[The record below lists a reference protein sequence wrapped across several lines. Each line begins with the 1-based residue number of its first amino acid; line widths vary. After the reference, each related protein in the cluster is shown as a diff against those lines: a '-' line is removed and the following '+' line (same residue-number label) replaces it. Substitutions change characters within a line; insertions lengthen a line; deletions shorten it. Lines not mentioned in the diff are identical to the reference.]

1 MPQHPEL
8 EEKLRLLYGSGL
20 NATIDKHSKLAR
32 ELGIARQNISKWI
45 KGTDTHQKGTIP
57 RAQLDRIAALFSIEP
72 GWLRL
77 PVDEFERRVQ
87 RRHKALNLAVNAEEP
102 LVFSNCAVA
111 PPQRLIGRDE
121 EMSTLGFAWAHQRV
135 SCVHIHGF
143 GGIGKTALLDTWF
156 VERES
161 RHFCGAEFVFSWSF
175 SQSEN
180 LSVQEHEAQFLNAAM
195 SWLGLS
201 QHARD
206 SAVERA
212 KRICEAIGSRR
223 TLLILDGLE
232 VLQRIAGGR
241 GVLEAAG
248 VQHLIVERMK
258 DGASLLVL
266 SARLAISPLQS
277 AKVGRVLGLALGG
290 LKQEEGMEFFE
301 ERGIL
306 VDPFIAQE
314 LNEHFCGHPLL
325 LKTVAEFSELSAGR
339 GGCSKRGYV
348 DYEHFLLGRHSA
360 QTSLIELSHDSHD
373 SREITHQ
380 SLGWCASEAEN
391 ELLEAMALV
400 GSGITLS
407 ELTALL
413 GYCATQRQEIV
424 RRVVRELV
432 RAHLVIPDTLDDTP
446 DDTSATSNTE
456 DSLPV
461 DSLKVRLQPL
471 LSQALIAS
479 LQKDK
484 TVDLAHRHSALFEI
498 LVALA
503 EAPDVSIEA
512 KTRLYLLASE
522 QGVQAGRIEEA
533 YDVYFRR
540 LRQGRQLRHLG
551 NKKAERRTLMAFF
564 ECDWD
569 TALPQLPALAQARMK
584 ASAAMNLMSL
594 GLTEA
599 ALVPAT
605 KSVSWLSTHGHHK
618 DALQLAGALLSMLVA
633 TGQLARAQSLLK
645 ELAPF
650 GDSSTDAGLRC
661 SALSFSGYVAFL
673 NGQIEEARRAFAES
687 EAIIQAASCEEPLF
701 PAVSTYYV
709 AFLLETGKIEEAL
722 SRSLQTASWR
732 ETGQWQTKVDFP
744 SLEAS
749 DLMVM
754 GLAYLHLGSVAK
766 AEEILERQLSIL
778 IAADERLY
786 LPAGF
791 IARSQLNVVR
801 GAIPSAIADLSE
813 ALCIAES
820 AGAVLSR
827 IDALLCFARLHNAS
841 GNTQYARAYIAE
853 AKQLSGTVRLAHYD
867 EKLRIAESEINTLP

>member
-8 EEKLRLLYGSGL
+8 EEKLHLLYGSGL
-20 NATIDKHSKLAR
+20 NATIDKHSNLAG

-87 RRHKALNLAVNAEEP
+87 RRLKALNLAVNAKEP

-161 RHFCGAEFVFSWSF
+161 RHFCGAELVFSWSF

-180 LSVQEHEAQFLNAAM
+180 LSVHEHEAQFLNAAM

-201 QHARD
+201 RHARD
-206 SAVERA
+206 SVVERA

-258 DGASLLVL
+258 EVASLLVL

-277 AKVGRVLGLALGG
+277 AKAGRVLDLALGG
-290 LKQEEGMEFFE
+290 LKQEEAIEFFE

-314 LNEHFCGHPLL
+314 LNEHFCGHPLS
-325 LKTVAEFSELSAGR
+325 LKTVAEFSQLSAGR
-339 GGCSKRGYV
+339 GGRSKRGYV

-360 QTSLIELSHDSHD
+360 QTSLIELSHD

-400 GSGITLS
+400 GGGITLS

-432 RAHLVIPDTLDDTP
+432 RAHLLIPDTLDDTP
-446 DDTSATSNTE
+446 DDTSATSNTK

-522 QGVQAGRIEEA
+522 QGVQAGRVEEA

-564 ECDWD
+564 ERDWD
-569 TALPQLPALAQARMK
+569 TALRQLPALAQARMK

-594 GLTEA
+594 GLTAA

-645 ELAPF
+645 ELAPL
-650 GDSSTDAGLRC
+650 GDSSADAGLRC

-749 DLMVM
+749 DLLVM

-791 IARSQLNVVR
+791 IARAQLNVVR
-801 GAIPSAIADLSE
+801 GAIPAAIADLSE
-813 ALCIAES
+813 ALGIAES
-820 AGAVLSR
+820 SGAVLSR
-827 IDALLCFARLHNAS
+827 IDALLCFARLHSAS
-841 GNTQYARAYIAE
+841 GNSQYARAYIAE
-853 AKQLSGTVRLAHYD
+853 AKQLSGTVRLAYYD

>member
-20 NATIDKHSKLAR
+20 NATIDKHSNLAG

-87 RRHKALNLAVNAEEP
+87 RRLKALNLAVNAKEP

-161 RHFCGAEFVFSWSF
+161 RHFCGAELVFSWSF

-180 LSVQEHEAQFLNAAM
+180 LSVHEHEAQFLNAAM

-201 QHARD
+201 RHARD
-206 SAVERA
+206 SVVERA

-258 DGASLLVL
+258 EVASLLVL

-277 AKVGRVLGLALGG
+277 AKAGRVLDLALGG
-290 LKQEEGMEFFE
+290 LKQEEAIEFFE

-339 GGCSKRGYV
+339 GGRSKRGYV

-360 QTSLIELSHDSHD
+360 QTSLIELSHD

-400 GSGITLS
+400 GGGITLS

-432 RAHLVIPDTLDDTP
+432 RAHLLIPDTLDDTP
-446 DDTSATSNTE
+446 DDTSATSNTK

-522 QGVQAGRIEEA
+522 QGVQAGRVEEA

-564 ECDWD
+564 ERDWD
-569 TALPQLPALAQARMK
+569 TALRQLPALAQARMK

-594 GLTEA
+594 GLTAA

-645 ELAPF
+645 ELAPL

-749 DLMVM
+749 DLLVM

-791 IARSQLNVVR
+791 IARAQLNVVR
-801 GAIPSAIADLSE
+801 GAIPAAIADLSE
-813 ALCIAES
+813 ALGIAES
-820 AGAVLSR
+820 SGAVLSR
-827 IDALLCFARLHNAS
+827 IDALLCFARLHSAS
-841 GNTQYARAYIAE
+841 GNSQYARAYIAE
-853 AKQLSGTVRLAHYD
+853 AKQLSGTVRLAYYD

>member
-20 NATIDKHSKLAR
+20 NATIDKHSNLAG

-87 RRHKALNLAVNAEEP
+87 RRLKALNLAVNAKEP

-161 RHFCGAEFVFSWSF
+161 RHFCGAELVFSWSF

-180 LSVQEHEAQFLNAAM
+180 LSVHEHEAQFLNAAM

-201 QHARD
+201 RHARD
-206 SAVERA
+206 SVVERA

-258 DGASLLVL
+258 EVASLLVL

-277 AKVGRVLGLALGG
+277 AKAGRVLDLALGG
-290 LKQEEGMEFFE
+290 LKQEEAIEFFE

-314 LNEHFCGHPLL
+314 LNEHFCGHPLS
-325 LKTVAEFSELSAGR
+325 LKTVAEFSQLSAGR
-339 GGCSKRGYV
+339 GGRSKRGYV

-360 QTSLIELSHDSHD
+360 QTSLIELSHD

-400 GSGITLS
+400 GGGITLS

-432 RAHLVIPDTLDDTP
+432 RAHLLIPDTLDDTP
-446 DDTSATSNTE
+446 DDTSATSNTK

-522 QGVQAGRIEEA
+522 QGVQAGRVEEA

-564 ECDWD
+564 ERDWD
-569 TALPQLPALAQARMK
+569 TALRQLPALAQARMK

-594 GLTEA
+594 GLTAA

-645 ELAPF
+645 KLAPL

-749 DLMVM
+749 DLLVM

-791 IARSQLNVVR
+791 IARAQLNVVR
-801 GAIPSAIADLSE
+801 GAIPAAIADLSE
-813 ALCIAES
+813 ALGIAES
-820 AGAVLSR
+820 SGAVLSR
-827 IDALLCFARLHNAS
+827 IDALLCFARLHSAS
-841 GNTQYARAYIAE
+841 GNSQYARAYIAE
-853 AKQLSGTVRLAHYD
+853 AKQLSGTVRLAYYD

>member
-1 MPQHPEL
+1 L
-8 EEKLRLLYGSGL
+8 
-20 NATIDKHSKLAR
+20 
-32 ELGIARQNISKWI
+32 
-45 KGTDTHQKGTIP
+45 
-57 RAQLDRIAALFSIEP
+57 
-72 GWLRL
+72 
-77 PVDEFERRVQ
+77 
-87 RRHKALNLAVNAEEP
+87 
-102 LVFSNCAVA
+102 
-111 PPQRLIGRDE
+111 
-121 EMSTLGFAWAHQRV
+121 
-135 SCVHIHGF
+135 
-143 GGIGKTALLDTWF
+143 
-156 VERES
+156 
-161 RHFCGAEFVFSWSF
+161 
-175 SQSEN
+175 
-180 LSVQEHEAQFLNAAM
+180 
-195 SWLGLS
+195 
-201 QHARD
+201 
-206 SAVERA
+206 
-212 KRICEAIGSRR
+212 
-223 TLLILDGLE
+223 
-232 VLQRIAGGR
+232 
-241 GVLEAAG
+241 
-248 VQHLIVERMK
+248 
-258 DGASLLVL
+258 
-266 SARLAISPLQS
+266 
-277 AKVGRVLGLALGG
+277 
-290 LKQEEGMEFFE
+290 
-301 ERGIL
+301 
-306 VDPFIAQE
+306 
-314 LNEHFCGHPLL
+314 
-325 LKTVAEFSELSAGR
+325 
-339 GGCSKRGYV
+339 
-348 DYEHFLLGRHSA
+348 
-360 QTSLIELSHDSHD
+360 
-373 SREITHQ
+373 
-380 SLGWCASEAEN
+380 
-391 ELLEAMALV
+391 
-400 GSGITLS
+400 
-407 ELTALL
+407 
-413 GYCATQRQEIV
+413 
-424 RRVVRELV
+424 
-432 RAHLVIPDTLDDTP
+432 IPDTLDDTP
-446 DDTSATSNTE
+446 DDTSATSNTK

-522 QGVQAGRIEEA
+522 QGVQAGRVEEA

-564 ECDWD
+564 ERDWD
-569 TALPQLPALAQARMK
+569 TALRQLPALAQARMK

-594 GLTEA
+594 GLTAA

-645 ELAPF
+645 KLAPL

-687 EAIIQAASCEEPLF
+687 EAIIQAASCQEPLF

-749 DLMVM
+749 DLLVM

-791 IARSQLNVVR
+791 IARAQLNVVR
-801 GAIPSAIADLSE
+801 GAIPAAIADLSE
-813 ALCIAES
+813 ALGIAES
-820 AGAVLSR
+820 SGAVLSR
-827 IDALLCFARLHNAS
+827 IDALLCFARLHSAS
-841 GNTQYARAYIAE
+841 GNSQYARAYIAE
-853 AKQLSGTVRLAHYD
+853 AKQLSGTVRLAYYD

>member
-8 EEKLRLLYGSGL
+8 EEKLHLLYGSGL
-20 NATIDKHSKLAR
+20 NATIDKHSNLAG

-87 RRHKALNLAVNAEEP
+87 RRLKALNLAVNAEEP

-161 RHFCGAEFVFSWSF
+161 RHFCGAELVFSWSF

-180 LSVQEHEAQFLNAAM
+180 LSVHEHEAQFLNAAM

-201 QHARD
+201 RHARD
-206 SAVERA
+206 SVVERA

-258 DGASLLVL
+258 EVASLLVL

-277 AKVGRVLGLALGG
+277 AKAGRVLDLALGG
-290 LKQEEGMEFFE
+290 LKQEEAIEFFE

-314 LNEHFCGHPLL
+314 LNENFCGHPLL

-339 GGCSKRGYV
+339 GGRSKRGYV

-360 QTSLIELSHDSHD
+360 QTSLIELSHD

-400 GSGITLS
+400 GGGITLS

-432 RAHLVIPDTLDDTP
+432 RAHLLIPDTLDDTP
-446 DDTSATSNTE
+446 DDTSATSNTK

-522 QGVQAGRIEEA
+522 QGVQAGRVEEA

-564 ECDWD
+564 ERDWD
-569 TALPQLPALAQARMK
+569 TALRQLPALAQARMK

-594 GLTEA
+594 GLTAA

-645 ELAPF
+645 ELAPL
-650 GDSSTDAGLRC
+650 GDSSADAGLRC

-749 DLMVM
+749 DLLVM

-791 IARSQLNVVR
+791 IARAQLNVVR
-801 GAIPSAIADLSE
+801 GAIPAAIADLSE
-813 ALCIAES
+813 ALGIAES
-820 AGAVLSR
+820 SGAVLSR
-827 IDALLCFARLHNAS
+827 IDALLCFARLHSAS
-841 GNTQYARAYIAE
+841 GNSQYARAYIAE
-853 AKQLSGTVRLAHYD
+853 AKQLSGTVRLAYYD

>member
-20 NATIDKHSKLAR
+20 NATIDKHSKLAG

-57 RAQLDRIAALFSIEP
+57 LAQLDRIAALFSIEP

-87 RRHKALNLAVNAEEP
+87 RRLKALNLAVNAEEP

-161 RHFCGAEFVFSWSF
+161 RHFCGAELVFSWSF

-248 VQHLIVERMK
+248 LQHLIVERMK

-277 AKVGRVLGLALGG
+277 AKAGRVLDLALGG
-290 LKQEEGMEFFE
+290 LKQEEGIEFFE

-314 LNEHFCGHPLL
+314 LNENFCGHPLL

-339 GGCSKRGYV
+339 GGRSKRGYV

-360 QTSLIELSHDSHD
+360 QTSLIELSHD

-400 GSGITLS
+400 GGGITLS

-432 RAHLVIPDTLDDTP
+432 RAHLLIPDTP
-446 DDTSATSNTE
+446 DDTSATSNTK

-522 QGVQAGRIEEA
+522 QGVQAGRVEEA

-564 ECDWD
+564 ERDWD
-569 TALPQLPALAQARMK
+569 TALRQLPALAQARMK

-594 GLTEA
+594 GLTAA

-645 ELAPF
+645 ELAPL
-650 GDSSTDAGLRC
+650 GDSSADAGLRC

-749 DLMVM
+749 DLLVM

-791 IARSQLNVVR
+791 IARAQLNVVR
-801 GAIPSAIADLSE
+801 GAIPAAIADLSE
-813 ALCIAES
+813 ALGIAES
-820 AGAVLSR
+820 SGAVLSR
-827 IDALLCFARLHNAS
+827 IDALLCFARLHSAS
-841 GNTQYARAYIAE
+841 GNSQYARAYIAE
-853 AKQLSGTVRLAHYD
+853 AKQLSGTVRLAYYD

>member
-8 EEKLRLLYGSGL
+8 EEKLHLLYGSGL
-20 NATIDKHSKLAR
+20 NATIDKHSNLAG

-87 RRHKALNLAVNAEEP
+87 RRLKALNLAVNAKEP

-161 RHFCGAEFVFSWSF
+161 RHFCGAELVFSWSF

-180 LSVQEHEAQFLNAAM
+180 LSVHEHEAQFLNAAM

-201 QHARD
+201 RHARD
-206 SAVERA
+206 SVVERA

-258 DGASLLVL
+258 EVASLLVL

-277 AKVGRVLGLALGG
+277 AKAGRVLDLALGG
-290 LKQEEGMEFFE
+290 LKQEEAIEFFE

-314 LNEHFCGHPLL
+314 LNENFCGHPLL

-339 GGCSKRGYV
+339 GGRSKRGYV

-360 QTSLIELSHDSHD
+360 QTSLIELSHD

-400 GSGITLS
+400 GGGITLS

-432 RAHLVIPDTLDDTP
+432 RAHLLIPDTLDDTP
-446 DDTSATSNTE
+446 DDTSATSNTK

-522 QGVQAGRIEEA
+522 QGVQAGRVEEA

-564 ECDWD
+564 ERDWD
-569 TALPQLPALAQARMK
+569 TALRQLPALAQARMK

-594 GLTEA
+594 GLTAA

-645 ELAPF
+645 KLAPL

-661 SALSFSGYVAFL
+661 SALSFSGYLAFL

-749 DLMVM
+749 DLLVM

-791 IARSQLNVVR
+791 IARAQLNVVR
-801 GAIPSAIADLSE
+801 GAIPAAIADLSE
-813 ALCIAES
+813 ALGIAES
-820 AGAVLSR
+820 SGAVLSR
-827 IDALLCFARLHNAS
+827 IDALLCFARLHSAS
-841 GNTQYARAYIAE
+841 GNSQYARAYIAE
-853 AKQLSGTVRLAHYD
+853 AKQLSGTVRLAYYD

>member
-8 EEKLRLLYGSGL
+8 EEKLHLLYGSGL
-20 NATIDKHSKLAR
+20 NATIDKHSNLAG

-87 RRHKALNLAVNAEEP
+87 RRLKALNLAVNAKEP

-161 RHFCGAEFVFSWSF
+161 RHFCGAELVFSWSF

-180 LSVQEHEAQFLNAAM
+180 LSVHEHEAQFLNAAM

-201 QHARD
+201 RHARD
-206 SAVERA
+206 SVVERA

-258 DGASLLVL
+258 EVASLLVL

-277 AKVGRVLGLALGG
+277 AKAGRVLDLALGG
-290 LKQEEGMEFFE
+290 LKQEEAIEFFE

-314 LNEHFCGHPLL
+314 LNEHFCGHPLS
-325 LKTVAEFSELSAGR
+325 LKTVAEFSQLSAGR
-339 GGCSKRGYV
+339 GGRSKRGYV

-360 QTSLIELSHDSHD
+360 QTSLIELSHD

-400 GSGITLS
+400 GGGITLS

-432 RAHLVIPDTLDDTP
+432 RAHLLIPDTLDDTP
-446 DDTSATSNTE
+446 DDTSATSNTK

-522 QGVQAGRIEEA
+522 QGVQAGRVEEA

-564 ECDWD
+564 ERDWD
-569 TALPQLPALAQARMK
+569 TALRQLPALAQARMK

-594 GLTEA
+594 GLTAA

-645 ELAPF
+645 KLAPL

-687 EAIIQAASCEEPLF
+687 EAIIQAASCQEPLF

-749 DLMVM
+749 DLLVM

-791 IARSQLNVVR
+791 IARAQLNVVR
-801 GAIPSAIADLSE
+801 GAIPAAIADLSE
-813 ALCIAES
+813 ALGIAES
-820 AGAVLSR
+820 SGAVLSR
-827 IDALLCFARLHNAS
+827 IDALLCFARLHSAS
-841 GNTQYARAYIAE
+841 GNSQYARAYIAE
-853 AKQLSGTVRLAHYD
+853 AKQLSGTVRLAYYD

>member
-57 RAQLDRIAALFSIEP
+57 LAQLDRIAALFSIEP

-87 RRHKALNLAVNAEEP
+87 RRLKALNLAVNAEEP

-161 RHFCGAEFVFSWSF
+161 RHFCGAELVFSWSF

-248 VQHLIVERMK
+248 LQHLIVERMK

-277 AKVGRVLGLALGG
+277 AKAGRVLDLALGG
-290 LKQEEGMEFFE
+290 LKQEEGIEFFE

-314 LNEHFCGHPLL
+314 LNENFCGHPLL

-339 GGCSKRGYV
+339 GGRSKRGYV

-360 QTSLIELSHDSHD
+360 QTSLIELSHD

-400 GSGITLS
+400 GGGITLS

-432 RAHLVIPDTLDDTP
+432 RAHLLIPDTP
-446 DDTSATSNTE
+446 DDTSATSNTK

-522 QGVQAGRIEEA
+522 QGVQAGRVEEA

-564 ECDWD
+564 ERDWD
-569 TALPQLPALAQARMK
+569 TALRQLPALAQARMK

-594 GLTEA
+594 GLTAA

-645 ELAPF
+645 ELAPL
-650 GDSSTDAGLRC
+650 GDSSADAGLRC

-749 DLMVM
+749 DLLVM

-791 IARSQLNVVR
+791 IARAQLNVVR
-801 GAIPSAIADLSE
+801 GAIPAAIADLSE
-813 ALCIAES
+813 ALGIAES
-820 AGAVLSR
+820 SGAVLSR
-827 IDALLCFARLHNAS
+827 IDALLCFARLHSAS
-841 GNTQYARAYIAE
+841 GNSQYARAYIAE
-853 AKQLSGTVRLAHYD
+853 AKQLSGTVRLAYYD

>member
-57 RAQLDRIAALFSIEP
+57 LAQLDRIAALFSIEP

-87 RRHKALNLAVNAEEP
+87 RRLKALNLAVNAEEP

-161 RHFCGAEFVFSWSF
+161 RHFCGAELVFSWSF

-258 DGASLLVL
+258 EVASLLVL

-277 AKVGRVLGLALGG
+277 AKAGRVLDLALGG
-290 LKQEEGMEFFE
+290 LKQEEAIEFFE

-314 LNEHFCGHPLL
+314 LNENFCGHPLL

-339 GGCSKRGYV
+339 GGRSKRGYV

-360 QTSLIELSHDSHD
+360 QTSLIELSHD

-400 GSGITLS
+400 GGGITLS

-432 RAHLVIPDTLDDTP
+432 RAHLLIPDTP
-446 DDTSATSNTE
+446 DDTSATSNTK

-522 QGVQAGRIEEA
+522 QGVQAGRVEEA

-564 ECDWD
+564 ERDWD
-569 TALPQLPALAQARMK
+569 TALRQLPALAQARMK

-594 GLTEA
+594 GLTAA

-645 ELAPF
+645 ELAPL
-650 GDSSTDAGLRC
+650 GDSSADAGLRC

-749 DLMVM
+749 DLLVM

-791 IARSQLNVVR
+791 IARAQLNVVR
-801 GAIPSAIADLSE
+801 GAIPAAIADLSE
-813 ALCIAES
+813 ALGIAES
-820 AGAVLSR
+820 SGAVLSR
-827 IDALLCFARLHNAS
+827 IDALLCFARLHSAS
-841 GNTQYARAYIAE
+841 GNSQYARAYIAE
-853 AKQLSGTVRLAHYD
+853 AKQLSGTVRLAYYD

>member
-20 NATIDKHSKLAR
+20 NATIDRHSKLAR

-45 KGTDTHQKGTIP
+45 RGTDTHQKGAIP
-57 RAQLDRIAALFSIEP
+57 RAQLDRVAALFSIEP

-77 PVDEFERRVQ
+77 PVDEFERRIQ
-87 RRHKALNLAVNAEEP
+87 RRLKALNLAVHAKEP
-102 LVFSNCAVA
+102 LVFSNSAVA

-121 EMSTLGFAWAHQRV
+121 EMSALGFAWAHQRV

-143 GGIGKTALLDTWF
+143 GGIGKTALLDAWF
-156 VERES
+156 VEREN
-161 RHFCGAEFVFSWSF
+161 RHFCGAELVFSWSF

-180 LSVQEHEAQFLNAAM
+180 LSVQEHEAQFLDAAM

-201 QHARD
+201 QHARG

-266 SARLAISPLQS
+266 SARLAISPLQG
-277 AKVGRVLGLALGG
+277 AKVGRVLDLALVG
-290 LKQEEGMEFFE
+290 LKQEEGIEFFE
-301 ERGIL
+301 ERGIF
-306 VDPFIAQE
+306 VDPFIARE
-314 LNEHFCGHPLL
+314 LNEHFCGHPLS

-339 GGCSKRGYV
+339 GGRSKRGYV
-348 DYEHFLLGRHSA
+348 DYEHFLPGRHSA

-373 SREITHQ
+373 SHEISHQ
-380 SLGWCASEAEN
+380 SLSWCASEAEK

-413 GYCATQRQEIV
+413 GYCATQRQEV
-424 RRVVRELV
+424 FRRLVKELV
-432 RAHLVIPDTLDDTP
+432 RAHLVIPDTLNDTP
-446 DDTSATSNTE
+446 NDTSATGNTE
-456 DSLPV
+456 YSLPV

-484 TVDLAHRHSALFEI
+484 SVDLAHRHSALFET

-503 EAPDVSIEA
+503 EAPGASLEA

-522 QGVQAGRIEEA
+522 QGVRAGRVEEA

-540 LRQGRQLRHLG
+540 LKQGRQLRHLG

-564 ECDWD
+564 ERDWD
-569 TALPQLPALAQARMK
+569 TPLRQLPALAQARMK
-584 ASAAMNLMSL
+584 ASAATNLMSL

-599 ALVPAT
+599 ALMPAT
-605 KSVSWLSTHGHHK
+605 ESVSWLSTHGHHK

-633 TGQLARAQSLLK
+633 TGQLVRAQSLLK
-645 ELAPF
+645 ELAPL
-650 GDSSTDAGLRC
+650 GGSSTDAGLRS

-709 AFLLETGKIEEAL
+709 AFLLETGQTEEAL

-732 ETGQWQTKVDFP
+732 ETGQWQTEVDFP

-749 DLMVM
+749 DLLVM

-778 IAADERLY
+778 ITADERLY

-791 IARSQLNVVR
+791 IARAQLNVVR
-801 GAIPSAIADLSE
+801 GAIPAAIADLSE
-813 ALCIAES
+813 ALFIAES
-820 AGAVLSR
+820 SGAVLSR
-827 IDALLCFARLHNAS
+827 IDALLCFARLHSAS
-841 GNTQYARAYIAE
+841 GNSQYARAYIAE
-853 AKQLSGTVRLAHYD
+853 AKQLSETVRLAYYD
-867 EKLRIAESEINTLP
+867 EKLRIAENEINTLP

>member
-8 EEKLRLLYGSGL
+8 EEKLHLLYGSGL
-20 NATIDKHSKLAR
+20 NATIDKHSNLAG

-87 RRHKALNLAVNAEEP
+87 RRLKALNLAVNAEEP

-161 RHFCGAEFVFSWSF
+161 RHFCGAELVFSWSF

-248 VQHLIVERMK
+248 LQHLIVERMK

-277 AKVGRVLGLALGG
+277 AKAGRVLDLALGG
-290 LKQEEGMEFFE
+290 LKQEEGIEFFE

-314 LNEHFCGHPLL
+314 LNENFCGHPLL

-339 GGCSKRGYV
+339 GGRSKRGYV

-360 QTSLIELSHDSHD
+360 QTSLIELSHD

-400 GSGITLS
+400 GGGITLS

-432 RAHLVIPDTLDDTP
+432 RAHLLIPDTP
-446 DDTSATSNTE
+446 DDTSATSNTK

-522 QGVQAGRIEEA
+522 QGVQAGRVEEA

-564 ECDWD
+564 ERDWD
-569 TALPQLPALAQARMK
+569 TALRQLPALAQARMK

-594 GLTEA
+594 GLTAA

-645 ELAPF
+645 ELAPL
-650 GDSSTDAGLRC
+650 GDSSADAGLRC

-749 DLMVM
+749 DLLVM

-791 IARSQLNVVR
+791 IARAQLNVVR
-801 GAIPSAIADLSE
+801 GAIPAAIADLSE
-813 ALCIAES
+813 ALGIAES
-820 AGAVLSR
+820 SGAVLSR
-827 IDALLCFARLHNAS
+827 IDALLCFARLHSAS
-841 GNTQYARAYIAE
+841 GNSQYARAYIAE
-853 AKQLSGTVRLAHYD
+853 AKQLSGTVRLAYYD

>member
-20 NATIDKHSKLAR
+20 DATIDKHSKLAR

-77 PVDEFERRVQ
+77 PIDEFERRVQ
-87 RRHKALNLAVNAEEP
+87 RRLKALNLAVNAEEP

-161 RHFCGAEFVFSWSF
+161 RHFCGAELVFSWSF
-175 SQSEN
+175 PQSEN
-180 LSVQEHEAQFLNAAM
+180 LSVQEHEAQFLDAAM

-277 AKVGRVLGLALGG
+277 AKVGRVLDLALGG

-339 GGCSKRGYV
+339 GGRLKRGYV

-512 KTRLYLLASE
+512 RTRLYLLASE
-522 QGVQAGRIEEA
+522 QGVQAGRVEEA

-551 NKKAERRTLMAFF
+551 NKKAERRTLMTFF

-594 GLTEA
+594 GLMEA

-645 ELAPF
+645 ELAPL

-722 SRSLQTASWR
+722 SRSLQTAAWR

>member
-87 RRHKALNLAVNAEEP
+87 RRLKALNLAVNAKEP

-161 RHFCGAEFVFSWSF
+161 RHFCGAELVFSWSF

-248 VQHLIVERMK
+248 LQHLIVERMK

-277 AKVGRVLGLALGG
+277 AKAGRVLDLALGG
-290 LKQEEGMEFFE
+290 LKQEEGIEFFE

-314 LNEHFCGHPLL
+314 LNENFCGHPLL

-339 GGCSKRGYV
+339 GGRSKRGYV

-360 QTSLIELSHDSHD
+360 QTSLIELSHD

-400 GSGITLS
+400 GGGITLS

-432 RAHLVIPDTLDDTP
+432 RAHLLIPDTLDDTP
-446 DDTSATSNTE
+446 DDTSATSNTK

-522 QGVQAGRIEEA
+522 QGVQAGRVEEA

-564 ECDWD
+564 ERDWD
-569 TALPQLPALAQARMK
+569 TALRQLPALAQARMK

-594 GLTEA
+594 GLTAA

-645 ELAPF
+645 ELAPL
-650 GDSSTDAGLRC
+650 GDSSADAGLRC

-749 DLMVM
+749 DLLVM

-791 IARSQLNVVR
+791 IARAQLNVVR
-801 GAIPSAIADLSE
+801 GAIPAAIADLSE
-813 ALCIAES
+813 ALGIAES
-820 AGAVLSR
+820 SGAVLSR
-827 IDALLCFARLHNAS
+827 IDALLCFARLHSAS
-841 GNTQYARAYIAE
+841 GNSQYARAYIAE
-853 AKQLSGTVRLAHYD
+853 AKQLSGTVRLAYYD

>member
-8 EEKLRLLYGSGL
+8 EEKLHLLYGSGL
-20 NATIDKHSKLAR
+20 NATIDKHSNLAG

-87 RRHKALNLAVNAEEP
+87 RRLKALNLAVNAKEP

-161 RHFCGAEFVFSWSF
+161 RHFCGAELVFSWSF

-180 LSVQEHEAQFLNAAM
+180 LSVHEHEAQFLNAAM

-201 QHARD
+201 RHARD
-206 SAVERA
+206 SVVERA

-258 DGASLLVL
+258 EVASLLVL

-277 AKVGRVLGLALGG
+277 AKAGRVLDLALGG
-290 LKQEEGMEFFE
+290 LKQEEGIEFFE

-314 LNEHFCGHPLL
+314 LNENFCGHPLL

-339 GGCSKRGYV
+339 GGRSKRGYV

-360 QTSLIELSHDSHD
+360 QTSLIELSHD

-400 GSGITLS
+400 GGGITLS

-432 RAHLVIPDTLDDTP
+432 RAHLLIPDTLDDTP
-446 DDTSATSNTE
+446 DDTSATSNTK

-522 QGVQAGRIEEA
+522 QGVQAGRVEEA

-564 ECDWD
+564 ERDWD
-569 TALPQLPALAQARMK
+569 TALRQLPALAQARMK

-594 GLTEA
+594 GLTAA

-645 ELAPF
+645 ELAPL
-650 GDSSTDAGLRC
+650 GDSSADAGLRC

-749 DLMVM
+749 DLLVM

-791 IARSQLNVVR
+791 IARAQLNVVR
-801 GAIPSAIADLSE
+801 GAIPAAIADLSE
-813 ALCIAES
+813 ALGIAES
-820 AGAVLSR
+820 SGAVLSR
-827 IDALLCFARLHNAS
+827 IDALLCFARLHSAS
-841 GNTQYARAYIAE
+841 GNSQYARAYIAE
-853 AKQLSGTVRLAHYD
+853 AKQLSGTVRLAYYD

>member
-20 NATIDKHSKLAR
+20 NAPIDKHSKLAR

-77 PVDEFERRVQ
+77 PIDEFERRVQ
-87 RRHKALNLAVNAEEP
+87 RRLKALNLAVNAEEP

-161 RHFCGAEFVFSWSF
+161 RHFCGAELVFSWSF
-175 SQSEN
+175 PQSEN
-180 LSVQEHEAQFLNAAM
+180 LSVQEHEAQFLDAAM

-277 AKVGRVLGLALGG
+277 AKVGRVLDLALGG

-339 GGCSKRGYV
+339 GGRLKRGYV

-413 GYCATQRQEIV
+413 GYSATQRLEIV

-522 QGVQAGRIEEA
+522 QGVQAGRVEEA

-551 NKKAERRTLMAFF
+551 NKKAERRMLMAFF

-569 TALPQLPALAQARMK
+569 TALRQLPALAQARMK

-645 ELAPF
+645 ELAPL

>member
-20 NATIDKHSKLAR
+20 NATIDKHSNLAR

-87 RRHKALNLAVNAEEP
+87 RRLKALNLAVNAKEP

-161 RHFCGAEFVFSWSF
+161 RHFCGAELVFSWSF

-180 LSVQEHEAQFLNAAM
+180 LSVHEHEAQFLNAAM

-201 QHARD
+201 RHARD

-248 VQHLIVERMK
+248 VKHLIVERMK
-258 DGASLLVL
+258 EVASLLVL

-277 AKVGRVLGLALGG
+277 AKAGRVLDLALGG
-290 LKQEEGMEFFE
+290 LKQEEAIEFFE

-314 LNEHFCGHPLL
+314 LNENFCGHPLL

-339 GGCSKRGYV
+339 GGRSKRGYV

-360 QTSLIELSHDSHD
+360 QTSLIELSHD

-400 GSGITLS
+400 GGGITLS

-432 RAHLVIPDTLDDTP
+432 RAHLLIPDTP
-446 DDTSATSNTE
+446 DDTSATSNTK

-522 QGVQAGRIEEA
+522 QGVQAGRVEEA

-564 ECDWD
+564 ERDWD
-569 TALPQLPALAQARMK
+569 TALRQLPALAQARMK

-594 GLTEA
+594 GLTAA

-645 ELAPF
+645 ELAPL

-749 DLMVM
+749 DLLVM

-791 IARSQLNVVR
+791 IARAQLNVVR
-801 GAIPSAIADLSE
+801 GAIPAAIADLSE
-813 ALCIAES
+813 ALGIAES
-820 AGAVLSR
+820 SGAVLSR
-827 IDALLCFARLHNAS
+827 IDALLCFARLHSAS
-841 GNTQYARAYIAE
+841 GNSQYARAYIAE
-853 AKQLSGTVRLAHYD
+853 AKQLSGTVRLAYYD

>member
-20 NATIDKHSKLAR
+20 NAPIDKHSKLAR

-87 RRHKALNLAVNAEEP
+87 RRLKALNLAVNAEEP

-180 LSVQEHEAQFLNAAM
+180 LNVQEHEAQFLNAAM

-201 QHARD
+201 QHARG

-277 AKVGRVLGLALGG
+277 AKAGRVLDLALGG
-290 LKQEEGMEFFE
+290 LKQEEGIEFFE

-339 GGCSKRGYV
+339 GGRLKRGYV

-380 SLGWCASEAEN
+380 SLGWCASEAES

-400 GSGITLS
+400 GGGITLS

-413 GYCATQRQEIV
+413 GYSATQRLEIV

-522 QGVQAGRIEEA
+522 QGVQAGRVEEA

-551 NKKAERRTLMAFF
+551 NKKAERRMLMAFF

-569 TALPQLPALAQARMK
+569 TALRQLPALAQARMK

-594 GLTEA
+594 GLTAA

-605 KSVSWLSTHGHHK
+605 KSVSWLSTHGYHK

-645 ELAPF
+645 ELAPL

-661 SALSFSGYVAFL
+661 SALGFSGYVAFL

-709 AFLLETGKIEEAL
+709 AFLLETGKFEEAL

-749 DLMVM
+749 DLLVM

-778 IAADERLY
+778 VAADERLY

-791 IARSQLNVVR
+791 IARAQLNVVR
-801 GAIPSAIADLSE
+801 GAIPAAIADLSE

-827 IDALLCFARLHNAS
+827 VDALLCFARLHSAS
-841 GNTQYARAYIAE
+841 GNAQYARAYIAE
-853 AKQLSGTVRLAHYD
+853 AKQLSETVRLAYYD
-867 EKLRIAESEINTLP
+867 EKLRIAENEINTLP

>member
-87 RRHKALNLAVNAEEP
+87 RRLKALNLAVNAEEP

-201 QHARD
+201 QHARG

-277 AKVGRVLGLALGG
+277 AKAGRVLDLALGG
-290 LKQEEGMEFFE
+290 LKQEEGIEFFE

-339 GGCSKRGYV
+339 GGRSKRGYV

-400 GSGITLS
+400 GGGITLS

-432 RAHLVIPDTLDDTP
+432 RAHLLIPDTLDDTP

-479 LQKDK
+479 LKKDK

-522 QGVQAGRIEEA
+522 QGVQAGRVEEA

-551 NKKAERRTLMAFF
+551 NKKAERRMLMAFF

-569 TALPQLPALAQARMK
+569 TALRQLPALAQARMK

-605 KSVSWLSTHGHHK
+605 ESVSWLSTHGHHK

-645 ELAPF
+645 ELAPL

-786 LPAGF
+786 LSAGF
-791 IARSQLNVVR
+791 IARAQLNVVR

>member
-8 EEKLRLLYGSGL
+8 EEKLHLLYGSGL
-20 NATIDKHSKLAR
+20 NATIDKHSNLAG

-87 RRHKALNLAVNAEEP
+87 RRLKALNLAVNAKEP

-161 RHFCGAEFVFSWSF
+161 RHFCGAELVFSWSF

-180 LSVQEHEAQFLNAAM
+180 LSVHEHEAQFLNAAM

-201 QHARD
+201 RHARD
-206 SAVERA
+206 SVVERA

-258 DGASLLVL
+258 EVASLLVL

-277 AKVGRVLGLALGG
+277 AKAGRVLDLALGG
-290 LKQEEGMEFFE
+290 LKQEEAIEFFE

-314 LNEHFCGHPLL
+314 LNEHFCGHPLS
-325 LKTVAEFSELSAGR
+325 LKTVAEFSQLSAGR
-339 GGCSKRGYV
+339 GGRSKRGYV

-360 QTSLIELSHDSHD
+360 QTSLIELSHD

-400 GSGITLS
+400 GGGITLS

-432 RAHLVIPDTLDDTP
+432 RAHLLIPDTLDDTP
-446 DDTSATSNTE
+446 DDTSATSNTK

-522 QGVQAGRIEEA
+522 QGVQAGRVEEA

-564 ECDWD
+564 ERDWD
-569 TALPQLPALAQARMK
+569 TALRQLPALAQARMK

-594 GLTEA
+594 GLTAA

-645 ELAPF
+645 ELAPL
-650 GDSSTDAGLRC
+650 GDSSADAGLRC

-749 DLMVM
+749 DLLVM

-791 IARSQLNVVR
+791 IARAQLNVVR
-801 GAIPSAIADLSE
+801 GAIPAAIADLSE
-813 ALCIAES
+813 ALGIAES
-820 AGAVLSR
+820 SGAVLSH
-827 IDALLCFARLHNAS
+827 IDALLCFARLHSAS
-841 GNTQYARAYIAE
+841 GNSQYARAYIAE
-853 AKQLSGTVRLAHYD
+853 AKQLSGTVRLAYYD

>member
-8 EEKLRLLYGSGL
+8 EEKLHLLYGSGL
-20 NATIDKHSKLAR
+20 NATIDKHSNLAG

-87 RRHKALNLAVNAEEP
+87 RRLKALNLAVNAKEP

-161 RHFCGAEFVFSWSF
+161 RHFCGAELVFSWSF

-180 LSVQEHEAQFLNAAM
+180 LSVHEHEAQFLNAAM

-201 QHARD
+201 RHARD
-206 SAVERA
+206 SVVERA

-258 DGASLLVL
+258 EVASLLVL

-277 AKVGRVLGLALGG
+277 AKAGRVLDLALGG
-290 LKQEEGMEFFE
+290 LKQEEGIEFFE

-314 LNEHFCGHPLL
+314 LNEHFCGHPLS
-325 LKTVAEFSELSAGR
+325 LKTVAEFSQLSAGR
-339 GGCSKRGYV
+339 GGRSKRGYV

-360 QTSLIELSHDSHD
+360 QTSLIELSHD

-400 GSGITLS
+400 GGGITLS

-432 RAHLVIPDTLDDTP
+432 RAHLLIPDTLDDTP
-446 DDTSATSNTE
+446 DDTSATSNTK

-522 QGVQAGRIEEA
+522 QGVQAGRVEEA

-564 ECDWD
+564 ERDWD
-569 TALPQLPALAQARMK
+569 TALRQLPALAQARMK

-594 GLTEA
+594 GLTAA

-645 ELAPF
+645 ELAPL
-650 GDSSTDAGLRC
+650 GDSSADAGLRC

-749 DLMVM
+749 DLLVM

-791 IARSQLNVVR
+791 IARAQLNVVR
-801 GAIPSAIADLSE
+801 GAIPAAIADLSE
-813 ALCIAES
+813 ALGIAES
-820 AGAVLSR
+820 SGAVLSH
-827 IDALLCFARLHNAS
+827 IDALLCFARLHSAS
-841 GNTQYARAYIAE
+841 GNSQYARAYIAE
-853 AKQLSGTVRLAHYD
+853 AKQLSGTVRLAYYD

>member
-339 GGCSKRGYV
+339 GGCLKRGYV

-645 ELAPF
+645 ELAPL

-661 SALSFSGYVAFL
+661 SALSLSGYVAFL

-853 AKQLSGTVRLAHYD
+853 AKQLSGTVRLAHYG